1 MVAGSVVVGAVLL
14 AALCPAG
21 GIKVMHG
28 PESTK
33 PASPPACGAR
43 RLLVDL
49 EDAPLYDD
57 GSNLWSCDPFE
68 PHRAPHVGAR
78 AARASASDRP
88 AQREESCTAA
98 APTHPPSPTAHP
110 APTAHAGS
118 PMGSIV
124 FALVDEARPELG
136 RA

>member
-1 MVAGSVVVGAVLL
+1 MGAASLVVAVVLL

-21 GIKVMHG
+21 GIKVVHG

-78 AARASASDRP
+78 VRVLAQLADRP
-88 AQREESCTAA
+88 SARTP
-98 APTHPPSPTAHP
+98 APPRTPPIHSAPITHP
-110 APTAHAGS
+110 GS

-124 FALVDEARPELG
+124 FALVAEARPEDLG
-136 RA
+136 FTRS

>member
-1 MVAGSVVVGAVLL
+1 MVGAGSLVVAAVLL
-14 AALCPAG
+14 AALCPAV
-21 GIKVMHG
+21 GIKVVHG

-78 AARASASDRP
+78 VHVLADPTGPARGGLHRRGP
-88 AQREESCTAA
+88 
-98 APTHPPSPTAHP
+98 HP
-110 APTAHAGS
+110 APTANPGS

-124 FALVDEARPELG
+124 FALVAEARPEDLG
-136 RA
+136 FTRS

>member
-1 MVAGSVVVGAVLL
+1 MGAASVVVAAVLL
-14 AALCPAG
+14 AALCPAV
-21 GIKVMHG
+21 GIKVVHG

-78 AARASASDRP
+78 VRVLAHPTGPARGGLHRRGQP
-88 AQREESCTAA
+88 
-98 APTHPPSPTAHP
+98 PTHPPPTTHP
-110 APTAHAGS
+110 GS

-124 FALVDEARPELG
+124 FALVAEARPEDLG
-136 RA
+136 FTRS